1 MNLTN
6 KEYGFKIPESYF
18 ENQSRQLENLGEI
31 AEVQSTFSVPPAY
44 FEKSEQQILE
54 LFIKKPKSP
63 IIRLIPYA
71 ATIAATLIL
80 ALLINPSEQELE
92 TAAAVERYFE
102 EQESPLT
109 TIELLELNPLEDF
122 DFKTIAFEYLAQE
135 TVFELHQ
142 AYDPNFNLIYQD
154 YEDYE
159 D

>member
-54 LFIKKPKSP
+54 LFIKKPKSL

-92 TAAAVERYFE
+92 TEAAVERYFE

-109 TIELLELNPLEDF
+109 TIELLELNPLKDF
-122 DFKTIAFEYLAQE
+122 DFKTIAFKNLAQE
-135 TVFELHQ
+135 TVFELQ
-142 AYDPNFNLIYQD
+142 QVYDPNFNLIYQD
-154 YEDYE
+154 YED
-159 D
+159 